1 MKRIA
6 ILGSTGSIGVN
17 ALDVI
22 SALRDEFKVIGLST
36 NSNVSALTQQIK
48 RFRPKIACAMSE
60 DKAAWLKNSIGK
72 GHTKIVAG
80 IGGLLEIV
88 THSDVDLVLVAIAG
102 SISLLPLLEAIKAKK
117 QIALASKEALV
128 SGGEVVMK
136 AAKRNN
142 VKILPVDSEH
152 SAIFQCLN
160 GDSRKSLKKIYL
172 TGSGGP
178 LRKLSKKA
186 FHALAPEEVINHPK
200 WSMGKKISVDSA
212 TLMNKGL
219 EVIEAMRLFSIN
231 LDSIEVLI
239 HPEAVVHSMV
249 EFVDGSVL
257 AQMAVCDMRIP
268 IQYALGYPE
277 RMPQK
282 FDLRLDLKKINGFT
296 FSRPDLKKFPCLKLA
311 YRAAGDAGTY
321 PAVLNASNEEAVLNF
336 LDGRIRFTKIP
347 EVIEKVLS
355 RHRSKDKPALTDILE
370 ADKWSREEAKALCF
384 Q

>member
-1 MKRIA
+1 VKRIA

-17 ALDVI
+17 ALDV
-22 SALRDEFKVIGLST
+22 AWAFKDEFKVVGLST
-36 NSNVSALTQQIK
+36 NSNVSALAKQIK
-48 RFRPKIACAMSE
+48 RFRPKIACVMSE
-60 DKAAWLKNSIGK
+60 DKVAYLKNNTSK
-72 GHTKIVAG
+72 GHTKIVTG
-80 IGGLLEIV
+80 LDGLLEIV
-88 THSDVDLVLVAIAG
+88 THSQVDLVLVAIAG
-102 SISLLPLLEAIKAKK
+102 SISLVPLLEAIKAKK

-136 AAKRNN
+136 SAKRNN

-160 GDSRKSLKKIYL
+160 GSQARSLEKIYL

-178 LRKLSKKA
+178 LRRLSKKT
-186 FHALAPEEVINHPK
+186 FHTLSPEEVINHPK

-231 LDSIEVLI
+231 LDNIEVLI

-268 IQYALGYPE
+268 IQYAFGYPS
-277 RMPQK
+277 RIPQK
-282 FDLRLDLKKINGFT
+282 FDLRLDLKKIKKFT
-296 FSRPDLKKFPCLKLA
+296 FDQPNIKKFPCLKLA
-311 YRAAGDAGTY
+311 YDAAGDGGTY

-336 LDGRIRFTKIP
+336 LDGKIRFTKIP

-355 RHRSKDKPALTDILE
+355 KHRSKNKPALNDILE
-370 ADKWSREEAKALCF
+370 ADKWSREEAKAICF

>member
-6 ILGSTGSIGVN
+6 ILGSTGSIGVS

-36 NSNVSALTQQIK
+36 NSNVSALTEQIK
-48 RFRPKIACAMSE
+48 RFRPKIACVMSE
-60 DKAAWLKNSIGK
+60 DKAACLKNSIGK
-72 GHTKIVAG
+72 SRTKIVVG
-80 IGGLLEIV
+80 LDGLLEIV

-160 GDSRKSLKKIYL
+160 GDHKRSLKKIYL

-178 LRKLSKKA
+178 LRRLSKKA
-186 FHALAPEEVINHPK
+186 FHALVPEEVINHPK

-219 EVIEAMRLFSIN
+219 EVIEAMRLFSID

-249 EFVDGSVL
+249 EFVDGSIL

-282 FDLRLDLKKINGFT
+282 FNLRLDLKKINGFT

-311 YRAAGDAGTY
+311 YHAARDAGTY
-321 PAVLNASNEEAVLNF
+321 PAVLNASNEEAVLSF

-355 RHRSKDKPALTDILE
+355 RHRSKDKPALKDILE